1 MASVQDL
8 LANKATQ
15 QIHSTTAET
24 NVLDAVKKMNQHKI
38 GALVVMDGE
47 RLAGIFTE
55 RDVLKRVVGEHR
67 APLDTKVGDVMTR
80 DVVCCGPKEEVDE
93 VAAVMKNRRIRH
105 LPVCGEN
112 GRLAGMISIG
122 DINGYNAS
130 HQEATI
136 QFLNDYI
143 YGRAGG
149 SADAER
155 MKAEG

>member
-1 MASVQDL
+1 MASVQEL
-8 LANKATQ
+8 LTTKGSQ
-15 QIHSTTAET
+15 QVHSTTPDA

-55 RDVLKRVVGEHR
+55 RDVLKRVVGDHR
-67 APLDTKVGDVMTR
+67 GPMETKVGDVMTR
-80 DVVCCGPKEEVDE
+80 DVVCCGPKEEIDE

-112 GRLAGMISIG
+112 GRLIGIISIG
-122 DINGYNAS
+122 DLNAYNAS
-130 HQEATI
+130 HQEAQI

-143 YGRAGG
+143 YGRA
-149 SADAER
+149 
-155 MKAEG
+155 